1 MDGRPQV
8 LIEELR
14 RAIAQTP
21 DPADQKTLYE
31 KLGLLEVELAEL
43 ARRQRAVRE
52 ADAELARTR
61 NEVLG
66 WRLAIAILVTT
77 LIGLSVW
84 LVSGLWQAF

>member
-1 MDGRPQV
+1 MERRPQE

-14 RAIAQTP
+14 RAIAHTP
-21 DPADQKTLYE
+21 DPSDQKALYE

-43 ARRQRAVRE
+43 ARRQHAVRE
-52 ADAELARTR
+52 ADAELTRTR

-66 WRLAIAILVTT
+66 WRLAIGVLVAV

-84 LVSGLWQAF
+84 LAAGLWQAL